1 MTEAFIKM
9 AHGSGGQSTSELIA
23 GIFAKYFHNEY
34 LDAMGDAAVVP
45 GSGRIAMTT
54 DSFVVTPYF
63 YPGGDIGRLC
73 ICGTVNDL
81 LMSGAVPRYLTFGCI
96 LEEGMPT
103 DALERIVQS
112 AAQTAAEAHVQIVAG
127 DTKVIEN
134 GGHPEGGIIINTAG
148 VGSVPEGR
156 HVGADQIREE
166 DAVIISGTLGEHHA
180 AILGKRM
187 GLDNSIRSDN
197 APLGEM
203 TSALFAAGVRVRA
216 MRDVTRGG
224 LATVMHE
231 FASESGKTII
241 LEEKALPV
249 RREVRDFCGILGLD
263 PLYMGNEG
271 KMAVVVDPADA
282 EKALEAIRGSRYG
295 QDAAVIGEVAAA
307 DRMQGRGAG
316 AQDPGGKLLLRTP
329 VGGLRVL
336 GPLYGEG
343 LPRIC

>member
-1 MTEAFIKM
+1 MTESFIKM

-81 LMSGAVPRYLTFGCI
+81 LMSGAVPKYLTFGCI

-103 DALERIVQS
+103 DALEKIVQS
-112 AAQTAAEAHVQIVAG
+112 AAQTAAEAGIQIVAG

-134 GGHPEGGIIINTAG
+134 SGHPEGGIIINTAG
-148 VGSVPEGR
+148 VGFVPEGR
-156 HVGADQIREE
+156 SVGADQIREG
-166 DAVIISGTLGEHHA
+166 DVVIISGTLGEHHA

-187 GLDNSIRSDN
+187 GLENTIQSDN

-224 LATVMHE
+224 LGTIMHE

-249 RREVRDFCGILGLD
+249 RRDVRDFCGILGLD

-282 EKALEAIRGSRYG
+282 EKAIEAIRGSRYG

-307 DRMQGRGAG
+307 ENMPEGR
-316 AQDPGGKLLLRTP
+316 LLLRTP